1 MDDVERT
8 VMRLKSVKADSAQP
22 ISRKW
27 VIAVLCLTLTI
38 MIAITHR
45 PVRAYIKIDQGRR
58 LMSEGN
64 YAEALERFRAA
75 REIQPSNQ
83 DAEVWM
89 ARACRKSGDLAGLRQ
104 CIANSEKQ
112 DLHHQKRIELE
123 RRLLLAETGRI
134 GDVEMYLPELLMNA
148 GADGAEICDAYS
160 KGYCLNLK
168 FSQAEELLAVWAAEF
183 PRDYRPYLRRAQIY
197 GGNKR
202 WKAAIQELLE
212 AEKRAPKEF
221 AVLRELGNCL
231 FKNGDVIEAERR
243 LLQATAIRPTD
254 TQLLMNLAQISF
266 DRNDFQAAQRYLKE
280 IVKIE
285 PSHFPGR
292 LLLAKACL
300 GMNDAA
306 GTIEI
311 AEALTKEWPEDL
323 GAHYVLAQALRTAG
337 RMEEAKAHFK
347 IHGELDKKWAQIES
361 IGREMNMHPTDP
373 RLRYELGVLLLH
385 HVSRSEGVTYLE
397 SVFQFVPTHTGAHS
411 ELAEYYDK
419 VGKPDLA
426 ALHRQQVNADV
437 SAAQANRESIPTKTP

>member
-1 MDDVERT
+1 
-8 VMRLKSVKADSAQP
+8 MRVKSDKADSGQP
-22 ISRKW
+22 SFGKW
-27 VIAVLCLTLTI
+27 VIAGLCLMLV
-38 MIAITHR
+38 IAIAIIQR
-45 PVRAYIKIDQGRR
+45 PIRAYITIDQGRR
-58 LMSEGN
+58 LMADAK
-64 YAEALERFRAA
+64 YAEALQRFRKA
-75 REIQPSNQ
+75 REIQPSNR
-83 DAEVWM
+83 DTDVWI

-104 CIANSEKQ
+104 CIVDSEKQ

-134 GDVEMYLPELLMNA
+134 GDVELYLPELLMNA
-148 GADGAEICDAYS
+148 GDDGAEICDAYS

-202 WKAAIQELLE
+202 WKAAIKELVE
-212 AEKRAPKEF
+212 AEKLAPKEF

-243 LLQATAIRPTD
+243 LLQAAAIRPID
-254 TQLLMNLAQISF
+254 PQLLMNLAQISF
-266 DRNDFQAAQRYLKE
+266 DRNDFQAAQRYLTA

-285 PSHFPGR
+285 PSHFPAR

-311 AEALTKEWPEDL
+311 AEVLTKEWPEDL
-323 GAHYVLAQALRTAG
+323 GAHYVLAQALRADG
-337 RMEEAKAHFK
+337 RMEEAKVHFK

-426 ALHRQQVNADV
+426 AQHRQHVNADV
-437 SAAQANRESIPTKTP
+437 SAAQVNRESSPTESPQ